1 MEIFNLLNQRENW
14 IILIAM
20 LLGMILFLLLWILTK
35 WKKEYKYPL
44 NTKKH
49 PTSL

>member
-35 WKKEYKYPL
+35 
-44 NTKKH
+44 
-49 PTSL
+49 